1 MKKSLSNKAFNKVFS
16 SLIDSLTPERVSAII
31 DARPEDGL
39 DVLILGR
46 LNSVS
51 ITDWPKF
58 NILVQKELKK
68 RLWDNS
74 VNSVL
79 DKVTEVNVSGV
90 MSFEVKVL
98 YHRDTKT
105 GEQNQISLGFS
116 ATDDIFDNCVKFE
129 FKD

>member
-46 LNSVS
+46 LSSVS
-51 ITDWPKF
+51 ITNQPEF

-68 RLWDNS
+68 RFWKDF
-74 VNSVL
+74 VL
-79 DKVTEVNVSGV
+79 DKITEVNVSGV
-90 MSFEVKVL
+90 MLFEIKGL
-98 YHRDTKT
+98 YHRGTKIE
-105 GEQNQISLGFS
+105 EQHPFSSVFS

>member
-46 LNSVS
+46 LSSVS
-51 ITDWPKF
+51 VTNWPKF
-58 NILVQKELKK
+58 DILVQKEFKK
-68 RLWDNS
+68 RFWNDG
-74 VNSVL
+74 VL
-79 DKVTEVNVSGV
+79 DKVTEVNVSGG
-90 MSFEVKVL
+90 MSFEVKGL
-98 YHRDTKT
+98 YHRGTKT
-105 GEQNQISLGFS
+105 EEQHQISLVFY

>member
-46 LNSVS
+46 LSNVS
-51 ITDWPKF
+51 ITNWLKF
-58 NILVQKELKK
+58 DILVQKEIKK
-68 RLWDNS
+68 HFWDNG
-74 VNSVL
+74 VL

-90 MSFEVKVL
+90 MSFEVKGL
-98 YHRDTKT
+98 YYRGTKT
-105 GEQNQISLGFS
+105 GEPQKFSLVFS

>member
-16 SLIDSLTPERVSAII
+16 SLIDSLTLERVSAII

-46 LNSVS
+46 LSSVS
-51 ITDWPKF
+51 ITNWLKF
-58 NILVQKELKK
+58 DKKKKKELKK
-68 RLWDNS
+68 RFWN
-74 VNSVL
+74 NSVL

-90 MSFEVKVL
+90 MSFEVKGL
-98 YHRDTKT
+98 YRRDTKT
-105 GEQNQISLGFS
+105 EEKQQFSLVLS

>member
-16 SLIDSLTPERVSAII
+16 SIVDSLTPERVSAII

-46 LNSVS
+46 LSSVS
-51 ITDWPKF
+51 ITNWPKF
-58 NILVQKELKK
+58 NILVQKELNK
-68 RLWDNS
+68 RFWDNG
-74 VNSVL
+74 VL
-79 DKVTEVNVSGV
+79 DKITEINVSGV
-90 MSFEVKVL
+90 MSFEVKGL
-98 YHRDTKT
+98 YHRGTKT
-105 GEQNQISLGFS
+105 EEQNKISLGFS

>member
-1 MKKSLSNKAFNKVFS
+1 MKKSLSNKSFNKVFS
-16 SLIDSLTPERVSAII
+16 SFIDSLTPERVSAII

-46 LNSVS
+46 LSSVS
-51 ITDWPKF
+51 ITNWLKF
-58 NILVQKELKK
+58 DILVQKELKK
-68 RLWDNS
+68 RFWDNG
-74 VNSVL
+74 VL

-98 YHRDTKT
+98 YHRGTKT
-105 GEQNQISLGFS
+105 EEQNQISLAFS

>member
-31 DARPEDGL
+31 DASPEDGL

-58 NILVQKELKK
+58 NIPVQKELKK

-74 VNSVL
+74 VL
-79 DKVTEVNVSGV
+79 DKVTEVNVNGV
-90 MSFEVKVL
+90 MSFEVKGL
-98 YHRDTKT
+98 YHRGTKT
-105 GEQNQISLGFS
+105 EEQRQFSLVFS

>member
-16 SLIDSLTPERVSAII
+16 SLINSLTPDRVSAII

-46 LNSVS
+46 LSSVS
-51 ITDWPKF
+51 VTNWPKF

-68 RLWDNS
+68 RFWDNG
-74 VNSVL
+74 VL

-90 MSFEVKVL
+90 MSFEVKGL
-98 YHRDTKT
+98 YHRGTKT
-105 GEQNQISLGFS
+105 EEQNQISLVFS
-116 ATDDIFDNCVKFE
+116 ATDDAFDDCVKFE

>member
-16 SLIDSLTPERVSAII
+16 SLIDSLTPERVSAVIE
-31 DARPEDGL
+31 ANPEDGL

-46 LNSVS
+46 LSSVS

-58 NILVQKELKK
+58 NILVQKEIKEHF
-68 RLWDNS
+68 WDNG
-74 VNSVL
+74 VL

-90 MSFEVKVL
+90 MSFKVKGL
-98 YHRDTKT
+98 YHRDTNT
-105 GEQNQISLGFS
+105 EEQRQFSLVFS

>member
-16 SLIDSLTPERVSAII
+16 SIVDSLTPERVSAII
-31 DARPEDGL
+31 DASPEDGL

-46 LNSVS
+46 LSSVS

-68 RLWDNS
+68 RFWD
-74 VNSVL
+74 NSVL
-79 DKVTEVNVSGV
+79 DKVTEVNVSYV
-90 MSFEVKVL
+90 MSFEVKGL
-98 YHRDTKT
+98 YYRDTKT
-105 GEQNQISLGFS
+105 KEQQKFSLVFS
-116 ATDDIFDNCVKFE
+116 AADNIFDNCVKFE

>member
-74 VNSVL
+74 VL
-79 DKVTEVNVSGV
+79 DKVTGVNVSGV

-105 GEQNQISLGFS
+105 EEQNQISLGFS

>member
-1 MKKSLSNKAFNKVFS
+1 MKKSLSNKSFNKVFS

-46 LNSVS
+46 LSSVS
-51 ITDWPKF
+51 IADWPKF
-58 NILVQKELKK
+58 NVLVQKELKK
-68 RLWDNS
+68 RFWDNG
-74 VNSVL
+74 VL

-98 YHRDTKT
+98 YHRGTKT
-105 GEQNQISLGFS
+105 EEQNKISLAFS
-116 ATDDIFDNCVKFE
+116 ATDDIFDNCVKFY

>member
-46 LNSVS
+46 LSSVS
-51 ITDWPKF
+51 IADWLKF

-68 RLWDNS
+68 RFWDNG
-74 VNSVL
+74 VL

-98 YHRDTKT
+98 YHRGTKT
-105 GEQNQISLGFS
+105 EEQNKISLAFS

>member
-16 SLIDSLTPERVSAII
+16 SLINSLTPERVSAII
-31 DARPEDGL
+31 DACPDDGL

-46 LNSVS
+46 LSSVS

-58 NILVQKELKK
+58 NVIVQKELMK
-68 RLWDNS
+68 RFWN
-74 VNSVL
+74 NGVL

-90 MSFEVKVL
+90 MSFEVKGL
-98 YHRDTKT
+98 YHRGTKT
-105 GEQNQISLGFS
+105 EEQYQFSLVFS

>member
-16 SLIDSLTPERVSAII
+16 SLINSLTPERVSAII

-46 LNSVS
+46 LSSVS

-68 RLWDNS
+68 HFWD
-74 VNSVL
+74 NSVL
-79 DKVTEVNVSGV
+79 DKVTEVNVNGV
-90 MSFEVKVL
+90 MSFEVKGL

-105 GEQNQISLGFS
+105 EEQLRFSSVFS
-116 ATDDIFDNCVKFE
+116 ATDNIFDNCVKFE